1 MWSNLLWV
9 GLGGFAGSVLRY
21 GAGVGIAAL
30 AAMRGGGMRFPLGTL
45 AVNVVGSLLIGILL
59 RYAEQGST
67 QHLLG
72 VVGFCGGFTTF
83 STLSLESVRL
93 LRDGHHTLALTYI
106 GLSLVLCIGATFL
119 GMTIKTI
126 R

>member
-21 GAGVGIAAL
+21 GVGVGVAAL
-30 AAMRGGGMRFPLGTL
+30 VSLRSGGMRFPVATL
-45 AVNVVGSLLIGILL
+45 AVNVAGSLLIGMLL
-59 RYAEQGST
+59 RYAEQGSA

-72 VVGFCGGFTTF
+72 AVGFCGGFTTF
-83 STLSLESVRL
+83 SAFSLESVRL
-93 LRDGHHTLALTYI
+93 IHDGHHTLALTYI
-106 GLSLVLCIGATFL
+106 GVSLVLCLGAAFL
-119 GMTIKTI
+119 GMTIKTT

>member
-21 GAGVGIAAL
+21 GAGIGIAAL
-30 AAMRGGGMRFPLGTL
+30 FAARSGMRFPVATL
-45 AVNVVGSLLIGILL
+45 AVNVVGSLLIGMLL
-59 RYAEQGST
+59 RYVEQGSA

-83 STLSLESVRL
+83 STFSLESVRL
-93 LRDGHHTLALTYI
+93 LREGHTSTALLYVGI
-106 GLSLVLCIGATFL
+106 SLVLCIGATFL
-119 GMTIKTI
+119 GMTIKTT